1 MNMKNMHKYCYYY
14 VFIKFYSNKFM
25 QCYPC
30 ALCFYWKNIG
40 HNLLFAKYDTL
51 CTSPPACNCS
61 TLFQYR
67 TTLNLNDQFLSFC
80 RTKLSKF
87 IAATLER
94 IELFIW
100 AKISSFI
107 KALLF
112 QTKIKHAL
120 VSCVVHHRSSCLFL
134 VLLSWNWSSPF

>member
-1 MNMKNMHKYCYYY
+1 MNMKSMHKYCFYY

-67 TTLNLNDQFLSFC
+67 TTLNLNDQFLSLC

-94 IELFIW
+94 IEQGIAFSNEDQTCVGFLCCPPPFFL
-100 AKISSFI
+100 SF
-107 KALLF
+107 
-112 QTKIKHAL
+112 
-120 VSCVVHHRSSCLFL
+120 SCSFVMKLK
-134 VLLSWNWSSPF
+134 LSLPILCWG